1 MQITDPKST
10 QFKYRMITLAL
21 VILFYTSKAVILLYQ
36 QEGQGSIEVQDDQKL
51 PVERRLL
58 LMNPTIPPFKGLN
71 CTPLAVDNFPRDQFT
86 QKQRRS
92 GLVIFHIFAAAY
104 MFLALAIVCDE
115 YFIPCLKVIC
125 DVLRL
130 QPDVAGATFMA
141 AGSSAPE
148 LATTLVGVL
157 IARDDIGL
165 GAVVGSAD
173 FNVMFVTSVCALFSK
188 EIIYLNW
195 WPLVRD
201 STFYLVSII
210 LLALVIVDEKVYWY
224 EALIL
229 LLFYGFYIS
238 LMHFN
243 RRLDVLL
250 NAWCLSHRNIC
261 PRVLHDEVSN
271 VEIAAQSLGKFGG
284 KYGETMGLQ
293 SSETPL
299 ANYSRLEA
307 DESELINHLSS
318 HEVIEDV
325 DAVPR
330 GDPETAIA
338 PTFQSKEQPTGGVT
352 GDSDPRTLAQICLA
366 PLAFPPKGTSMMR
379 WIYYI
384 LAWPIRFC
392 LCLTTPDSR
401 SPRWRRWQG
410 HWIAFLVS
418 CFWIGVFTIFMMWMI
433 AVVGVTL
440 GIPDTIMGL
449 TFIAAGSSVP
459 DAITS
464 VIVVREG
471 EGDMAISNAVGSN
484 IFDILVCMGLPWLVR
499 SMVIGGPI
507 VIYSQGLTYATLT
520 LFVTVLILLGA
531 THLNRWRL
539 TKPYGVGL
547 MITYILFL
555 VICSLYELNIFGMV
569 HPPSDRVRER
579 EKGAFNYSSVLS
591 SQLLAT
597 FIHAMCFSL

>member
-1 MQITDPKST
+1 MPVTDPKSSR
-10 QFKYRMITLAL
+10 FKYRMISLAL
-21 VILFYTSKAVILLYQ
+21 VILFYTSKAIILHYQ
-36 QEGQGSIEVQDDQKL
+36 QRNRDDEPKL
-51 PVERRLL
+51 AERHLL
-58 LMNPTIPPFKGLN
+58 LMNPAKPPFKGLN
-71 CTPLAVDNFPRDQFT
+71 CTPLAIENFPRDQFT
-86 QKQRRS
+86 QKQRKS
-92 GLVIFHIFAAAY
+92 GLVILHIFASAY
-104 MFLALAIVCDE
+104 MFLALAIVCDD
-115 YFIPCLKVIC
+115 YFIPCLEIIC
-125 DVLRL
+125 DALRL

-201 STFYLVSII
+201 SIFYLVSIS
-210 LLALVIVDEKVYWY
+210 LLALVILDEKVYWY

-229 LLFYGFYIS
+229 LIFYGLYIS
-238 LMHFN
+238 LMYFN
-243 RRLDVLL
+243 RRLDLLL

-261 PRVLHDEVSN
+261 PRVLHDEVSS
-271 VEIAAQSLGKFGG
+271 VEIAAQSSGKFGG
-284 KYGETMGLQ
+284 KHGEAVGLQ
-293 SSETPL
+293 ASETPL

-307 DESELINHLSS
+307 DESEVRHHLSS
-318 HEVIEDV
+318 HEVIEDITV
-325 DAVPR
+325 VPR
-330 GDPETAIA
+330 GDPETAIV
-338 PTFQSKEQPTGGVT
+338 PTPQAKDQLFDGVT
-352 GDSDPRTLAQICLA
+352 GDSDPRTFAQICLA

-379 WIYYI
+379 WAYYI
-384 LAWPIRFC
+384 LVWPIRLC

-433 AVVGVTL
+433 TVVGVTL

-464 VIVVREG
+464 IIVVREG

-499 SMVIGGPI
+499 SMVIGGP
-507 VIYSQGLTYATLT
+507 VEIYSQGNALSIIHEILGYYHPPLLFAGLTYATLT

-539 TKPYGVGL
+539 TKLYGVGL
-547 MITYILFL
+547 MITYLLFL
-555 VICSLYELNIFGMV
+555 VACSLYELNIFGMV
-569 HPPSDRVRER
+569 HPPECPYVESP
-579 EKGAFNYSSVLS
+579 
-591 SQLLAT
+591 
-597 FIHAMCFSL
+597 

>member
-1 MQITDPKST
+1 YFLATVHFFEMRFTAFKSSR
-10 QFKYRMITLAL
+10 FKYRMISLAL
-21 VILFYTSKAVILLYQ
+21 VVLFYTLKAVILQYQ
-36 QEGQGSIEVQDDQKL
+36 QQNRDSIEAQDGQNL
-51 PVERRLL
+51 PTERHLL
-58 LMNPTIPPFKGLN
+58 LGNPAIPSKGLN
-71 CTPLAVDNFPRDQFT
+71 CTPLAIENFPRDQFT

-115 YFIPCLKVIC
+115 YFIPCLEVIC

-188 EIIYLNW
+188 EVIYLNW

-201 STFYLVSII
+201 SIFYLVSII

-229 LLFYGFYIS
+229 LLFYGLYIS

-261 PRVLHDEVSN
+261 PRVLHDEVSS
-271 VEIAAQSLGKFGG
+271 VEIAAQSSGKFGG
-284 KYGETMGLQ
+284 KHGETVGLQ
-293 SSETPL
+293 ASETPL

-307 DESELINHLSS
+307 DESEAVLHLSS

-325 DAVPR
+325 GTVPR
-330 GDPETAIA
+330 SDPETAIA
-338 PTFQSKEQPTGGVT
+338 PTSQNKEELIGGVT
-352 GDSDPRTLAQICLA
+352 GDSDPRTFVQICLA
-366 PLAFPPKGTSMMR
+366 PLAFPPKGTSITR

-384 LAWPIRFC
+384 LVWPIRFC

-433 AVVGVTL
+433 TVVGVTL

-464 VIVVREG
+464 VIVVREAQW
-471 EGDMAISNAVGSN
+471 ETD
-484 IFDILVCMGLPWLVR
+484 
-499 SMVIGGPI
+499 
-507 VIYSQGLTYATLT
+507 
-520 LFVTVLILLGA
+520 
-531 THLNRWRL
+531 H
-539 TKPYGVGL
+539 
-547 MITYILFL
+547 
-555 VICSLYELNIFGMV
+555 
-569 HPPSDRVRER
+569 
-579 EKGAFNYSSVLS
+579 
-591 SQLLAT
+591 
-597 FIHAMCFSL
+597 

>member
-36 QEGQGSIEVQDDQKL
+36 QEGRDSIEVQDDQKL

-71 CTPLAVDNFPRDQFT
+71 CTPLAIDNFPRDQFT

-210 LLALVIVDEKVYWY
+210 LLASVIVDEKVYWY

-271 VEIAAQSLGKFGG
+271 VEIAAQSSGKFGG

-325 DAVPR
+325 AAVPR
-330 GDPETAIA
+330 SDPETAIA
-338 PTFQSKEQPTGGVT
+338 PTFQSKEQLTGGVT
-352 GDSDPRTLAQICLA
+352 GDSDPRTFAQICLA

-499 SMVIGGPI
+499 SMVIGGPV

-569 HPPSDRVRER
+569 HPPADRGRER

-591 SQLLAT
+591 NQLPAT
-597 FIHAMCFSL
+597 FIYAMCFSL